1 MVRFAKPHIS
11 VIYTEQWRN
20 MMVLNNQDFIIENL
34 TVRFTIYVFSVI
46 FKNSAAVTNML
57 PGFTKPTF
65 IPAHP
70 FEIFGADFED
80 IPGKILLW
88 GNINI
93 SSPIKY
99 LSFYVI

>member
-46 FKNSAAVTNML
+46 FKNSAAVTNTL
-57 PGFTKPTF
+57 SDHTSSVILNAFT
-65 IPAHP
+65 
-70 FEIFGADFED
+70 
-80 IPGKILLW
+80 
-88 GNINI
+88 
-93 SSPIKY
+93 
-99 LSFYVI
+99 

>member
-46 FKNSAAVTNML
+46 FKNSAAVTN
-57 PGFTKPTF
+57 TRS
-65 IPAHP
+65 IY
-70 FEIFGADFED
+70 
-80 IPGKILLW
+80 GKNGQIGLKKEVR
-88 GNINI
+88 
-93 SSPIKY
+93 S
-99 LSFYVI
+99 

>member
-46 FKNSAAVTNML
+46 FKNSAAVTNTR
-57 PGFTKPTF
+57 PG
-65 IPAHP
+65 
-70 FEIFGADFED
+70 GAGGE
-80 IPGKILLW
+80 
-88 GNINI
+88 
-93 SSPIKY
+93 
-99 LSFYVI
+99 SFSKKDCSGQPRYGTP

>member
-46 FKNSAAVTNML
+46 FKNSAAVTNTRPVWFYYLKMCVIHHSL
-57 PGFTKPTF
+57 K
-65 IPAHP
+65 
-70 FEIFGADFED
+70 
-80 IPGKILLW
+80 
-88 GNINI
+88 
-93 SSPIKY
+93 
-99 LSFYVI
+99 LSFEKVSFLDPN

>member
-46 FKNSAAVTNML
+46 FKNSAAVTNTR
-57 PGFTKPTF
+57 PGFLCHALQHLLSGTLSGPENIGNGQIWDN
-65 IPAHP
+65 IPHL
-70 FEIFGADFED
+70 
-80 IPGKILLW
+80 IL
-88 GNINI
+88 
-93 SSPIKY
+93 IKLCY
-99 LSFYVI
+99 

>member
-46 FKNSAAVTNML
+46 FKNSAAVTNTR
-57 PGFTKPTF
+57 PGIQLMT
-65 IPAHP
+65 
-70 FEIFGADFED
+70 
-80 IPGKILLW
+80 LW
-88 GNINI
+88 GLRFD
-93 SSPIKY
+93 SRSRH
-99 LSFYVI
+99 LSFVKRLSTQRCRARESNS